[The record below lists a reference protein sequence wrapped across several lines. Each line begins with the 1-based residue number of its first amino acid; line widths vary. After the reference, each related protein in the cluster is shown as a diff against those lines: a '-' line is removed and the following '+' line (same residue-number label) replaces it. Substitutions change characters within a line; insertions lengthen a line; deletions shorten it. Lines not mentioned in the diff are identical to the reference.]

1 MIDLTTYNIMLYLL
15 YSKDYQGA
23 DDASYSTSDIYDC
36 PGGRNVYSRQDSIIG
51 GFYDCYKN
59 YS

>member
-1 MIDLTTYNIMLYLL
+1 MLYLL

-23 DDASYSTSDIYDC
+23 DDASNSTSDIYDC
-36 PGGRNVYSRQDSIIG
+36 TGGRNVYSRQDSIIG